1 MVSVQWRNLQMRF
14 SAFSRRPDG
23 RRSVHV
29 SYIMVGVTENLPKVR
44 IDLWRADAIVLFDWL
59 MSVDVDNVPVEH
71 PSQQQALM
79 DLLNRLETDTD
90 VPYGESGTGLT
101 QEEINA
107 AQVAVSKDMSGG
119 P

>member
-59 MSVDVDNVPVEH
+59 MSVDLDNVPVEH
-71 PSQQQALM
+71 PSQQQRSEEHTSELQSRGHLVCR
-79 DLLNRLETDTD
+79 LLLEKKKE
-90 VPYGESGTGLT
+90 G
-101 QEEINA
+101 A
-107 AQVAVSKDMSGG
+107 
-119 P
+119 